1 MRFMLTRGEICPGL
15 PTAFRRR
22 TLLQRVSKSCCA
34 EGTNSDRNA
43 RIQRRESQI
52 ISLAVTLLWV
62 IRNTGRGMNRNS
74 PATARDSGGSGSPRI
89 SVNPIQPSTE
99 NKSLGS
105 RNEID
110 FGAESS
116 PPTFSLSTLLFR
128 RSPAGRQ
135 DSLPACLA
143 ASAGLD
149 FHQLDSVEGFHPLIG
164 IPLSQALLA
173 RYSSR
178 VVRLPVNPMERLS
191 GDQNG

>member
-1 MRFMLTRGEICPGL
+1 LKVYLDSSAIVKL
-15 PTAFRRR
+15 YARRR

-116 PPTFSLSTLLFR
+116 PSTFSLATLLFR

-135 DSLPACLA
+135 DSLPACLLRLQPDWIFT
-143 ASAGLD
+143 SWTL
-149 FHQLDSVEGFHPLIG
+149 SKGFIRSLEFPFPKLCWRDILHEWF
-164 IPLSQALLA
+164 AY
-173 RYSSR
+173 R
-178 VVRLPVNPMERLS
+178 
-191 GDQNG
+191 